1 MSKFNNKKVI
11 PRYMAIAIVM
21 TFIGVAVI
29 GKALYIMTAKKQYW
43 TEVADRLKRDS
54 VSVKPNRGN
63 ILSCDGQLMAT
74 SIPEYKIFMDF
85 QEQPLRMTLCGWTR
99 LTASVK
105 DCIKYSLSVQQ
116 KNSSNIWRQVVTKS
130 IRMGRWELATGLY
143 GLGVSTIIPI
153 WKSDSCR
160 S

>member
-63 ILSCDGQLMAT
+63 ILSCDGQISDGNL
-74 SIPEYKIFMDF
+74 D
-85 QEQPLRMTLCGWTR
+85 TR
-99 LTASVK
+99 
-105 DCIKYSLSVQQ
+105 I
-116 KNSSNIWRQVVTKS
+116 
-130 IRMGRWELATGLY
+130 
-143 GLGVSTIIPI
+143 
-153 WKSDSCR
+153 
-160 S
+160 